1 VEPAQKNPVSEP
13 EYLNF
18 FGLRQ
23 PPFTQL
29 PEKSQIFDSEQ
40 YSLLM
45 SHLAAATEATDCF
58 VLVRGADGTGKT
70 TLLNRFLNNLD
81 EDFVFATIDDSCGT
95 DTEFYS
101 SILKQ
106 LGFKDITGSL
116 TELRLIT
123 QAYLVQRTSA
133 GDTVL
138 LVIDNAHRLTAKVLQ
153 QLHWIAE
160 QRYRGH
166 RVLSVVMAGNSD
178 IARIVESQA
187 LQELQFRNHVD
198 FHVRVFSEEET
209 AKYVHFRLAESGN
222 AEALKFAEN
231 ALPLIHR
238 FTGGSR
244 GAINELCTALLAVAH
259 RNGSREIGGQLIR
272 AVASSHE
279 FIPHV
284 VPLNGMGRR
293 RSDRPQEER
302 IQERESAPTKKK
314 KSNVAQRDQEVAL
327 LRESLAAAR
336 EALRKREQ
344 DIAERDARIAEL
356 TAPQR
361 SKD

>member
-1 VEPAQKNPVSEP
+1 MAQAQEKPVGEP
-13 EYLNF
+13 EYLEF
-18 FGLRQ
+18 FGLRR
-23 PPFTQL
+23 PPFEQL

-45 SHLAAATEATDCF
+45 SHLDAATESTDCF

-81 EDFVFATIDDSCGT
+81 KNFIFATIDDSCST
-95 DTEFYS
+95 DTGFYS
-101 SILKQ
+101 TILKQ
-106 LGFKDITGSL
+106 LGFKDITGSM

-153 QLHWIAE
+153 QLQWLSE
-160 QRYRGH
+160 QRFRGR
-166 RVLSVVMAGNSD
+166 RVLSIVMAGNSD
-178 IARIVESQA
+178 IARIIDSPA
-187 LQELQFRNHVD
+187 LQELKFRSHVD
-198 FHVRVFSEEET
+198 FHIRVFREEET

-222 AEALKFAEN
+222 AEAVEFADN
-231 ALPLIHR
+231 ALALVHR

-244 GAINELCTALLAVAH
+244 GSVNELCTALLAVAFKSET
-259 RNGSREIGGQLIR
+259 RTITGPMIR

-284 VPLNGMGRR
+284 IPLNGKGRR
-293 RSDRPQEER
+293 RSDRIQEER
-302 IQERESAPTKKK
+302 IRERDLAPRKLRMDP
-314 KSNVAQRDQEVAL
+314 VDARDMEIAQ
-327 LRESLAAAR
+327 LRESLAEAR
-336 EALRKREQ
+336 EALEKREQ
-344 DIAERDARIAEL
+344 ELADRDARIAAL
-356 TAPQR
+356 TVR
-361 SKD
+361 NKVLD

>member
-1 VEPAQKNPVSEP
+1 MAQAQQNPVSEP
-13 EYLNF
+13 EYLEF
-18 FGLRQ
+18 FELSR
-23 PPFTQL
+23 PPFVQL

-45 SHLAAATEATDCF
+45 SHLAAATESPDCF

-70 TLLNRFLNNLD
+70 TLLNRFLNNL
-81 EDFVFATIDDSCGT
+81 EDDFIYATIDDSCST
-95 DTEFYS
+95 DIDFYG

-106 LGFKDITGSL
+106 LGFKDLTGSM
-116 TELRLIT
+116 TELRVIT
-123 QAYLVQRTSA
+123 QAYLVQRASA

-138 LVIDNAHRLTAKVLQ
+138 LVIDNAHRLTAAVLQ
-153 QLHWIAE
+153 QLHWVAE
-160 QRYRGH
+160 QRYRGR
-166 RVLSVVMAGNSD
+166 RVLSVVMAGNAGISS
-178 IARIVESQA
+178 IVNSPA
-187 LQELQFRNHVD
+187 LQDLKFRSHVD
-198 FHVRVFSEEET
+198 FHIRVFSEKET

-222 AEALKFAEN
+222 ADALIFNDN
-231 ALPLIHR
+231 ALALVHR

-244 GAINELCTALLAVAH
+244 GAVNELCTALLAFAF
-259 RNGSREIGGQLIR
+259 RSDTRTINGQMVR

-293 RSDRPQEER
+293 RSDKIQEER
-302 IQERESAPTKKK
+302 IQERAFVPAKETES
-314 KSNVAQRDQEVAL
+314 SVNNRDDEVAQ

-336 EALRKREQ
+336 QALRKREQ
-344 DIAERDARIAEL
+344 DIADKDARIAEL

>member
-1 VEPAQKNPVSEP
+1 VAQAQENPVGEP
-13 EYLNF
+13 EFLEF
-18 FGLRQ
+18 FGLSRH
-23 PPFTQL
+23 PFARL
-29 PEKSQIFDSEQ
+29 SEKSQIFDSEQ

-70 TLLNRFLNNLD
+70 TLLNRFLNNLN
-81 EDFVFATIDDSCGT
+81 ENFIFATIDDSCST

-101 SILKQ
+101 AILKQ
-106 LGFKDITGSL
+106 LGFADITGSL

-160 QRYRGH
+160 QRFRG
-166 RVLSVVMAGNSD
+166 RRILSVVMAGNSD
-178 IARIVESQA
+178 IAKIVDSPA
-187 LQELQFRNHVD
+187 LAELKFRNNVD
-198 FHVRVFSEEET
+198 FHIRVFSEEET

-222 AEALKFAEN
+222 AEAVDFEDN
-231 ALPLIHR
+231 CLPLVHR

-244 GAINELCTALLAVAH
+244 GSVNELCNAILAVAYKSQT
-259 RNGSREIGGQLIR
+259 RTISGGMIR

-293 RSDRPQEER
+293 RSDKIQEER
-302 IQERESAPTKKK
+302 IQERPAAPRKKRK
-314 KSNVAQRDQEVAL
+314 LVPPDRDAELAQ
-327 LRESLAAAR
+327 LRQSLAEAR
-336 EALRKREQ
+336 EALRRREQ
-344 DIAERDARIAEL
+344 DIAEKDARIAAL
-356 TAPQR
+356 TAGNK
-361 SKD
+361 SED

>member
-1 VEPAQKNPVSEP
+1 VAQAQENPVGKQEFL
-13 EYLNF
+13 EF
-18 FGLRQ
+18 FGLSRS
-23 PPFTQL
+23 PFARL
-29 PEKSQIFDSEQ
+29 SEKSQIFDSEQ

-81 EDFVFATIDDSCGT
+81 EDVIFATLDDSCET
-95 DTEFYS
+95 DSEFYS
-101 SILKQ
+101 TILKQ

-133 GDTVL
+133 DDTVL
-138 LVIDNAHRLTAKVLQ
+138 LVIDNAHRLKAKVLQ

-160 QRYRGH
+160 QRFRG
-166 RVLSVVMAGNSD
+166 RRILSIVMAGNSD
-178 IARIVESQA
+178 IARIVDSPA
-187 LQELQFRNHVD
+187 LQELKFRSHVD
-198 FHVRVFSEEET
+198 FHIRVFSEEET

-222 AEALKFAEN
+222 AEAVEFADN
-231 ALPLIHR
+231 ALSLVHR

-244 GAINELCTALLAVAH
+244 GSVNELCNAILEVAH
-259 RNGSREIGGQLIR
+259 KSETRTISGTMIR

-284 VPLNGMGRR
+284 IPLNGKGRR
-293 RSDRPQEER
+293 RSDRIQEER
-302 IQERESAPTKKK
+302 IKERASAPGKLKTDRVADRDEQ
-314 KSNVAQRDQEVAL
+314 VAQ
-327 LRESLAAAR
+327 LRESLAEAR

-344 DIAERDARIAEL
+344 EIADRDARIAAL
-356 TAPQR
+356 TAGN
-361 SKD
+361 KTDD

>member
-1 VEPAQKNPVSEP
+1 MAQAQQNPVGEQ
-13 EYLNF
+13 EFLEF
-18 FGLRQ
+18 FGLSRS
-23 PPFTQL
+23 PFAQL

-81 EDFVFATIDDSCGT
+81 EDVIFATLDDSCET
-95 DTEFYS
+95 DSDFYCT
-101 SILKQ
+101 ILKQ

-133 GDTVL
+133 DDTVL
-138 LVIDNAHRLTAKVLQ
+138 LVIDNAHRLKAKVLQ
-153 QLHWIAE
+153 QLHWISE
-160 QRYRGH
+160 QRFRG
-166 RVLSVVMAGNSD
+166 RRILSIVLAGNSD
-178 IARIVESQA
+178 IARIVDSPA
-187 LQELQFRNHVD
+187 LHELKFRSHVD
-198 FHVRVFSEEET
+198 FHIRVFSEEET
-209 AKYVHFRLAESGN
+209 EKYVHFRLAESGN
-222 AEALKFAEN
+222 AEAVQFSDN
-231 ALPLIHR
+231 ALSLVHR

-244 GAINELCTALLAVAH
+244 GSVNELCHALLEVAH
-259 RNGSREIGGQLIR
+259 KGETRSISGSMIR

-284 VPLNGMGRR
+284 IPLNGKGRR
-293 RSDRPQEER
+293 RSDRIQEER
-302 IQERESAPTKKK
+302 IRERAPAPRKPKTDPVE
-314 KSNVAQRDQEVAL
+314 NREAQLAQ
-327 LRESLAAAR
+327 LRESLAEAR

-344 DIAERDARIAEL
+344 EIADRDARIAEL
-356 TAPQR
+356 TAGN
-361 SKD
+361 KLDD